1 MEYRGE
7 GVAALV
13 SITDDMQTAN
23 LIMVDKKVKDL
34 LRCLAYY
41 DEFRTVLQCVNR
53 GFDYQAEKR
62 KAMQKVGDY
71 NVLRLP
77 KSEKTLVALVSNML
91 VEFDNGKM
99 DIIAFASVY
108 FPATTN
114 QESYE
119 EFVAGVIDPFK
130 LALVSLVVGGIEEE
144 TPLVERTVEF
154 APSGLGTQTQ
164 SLLIALV
171 NSVNEAQLDAETRAE
186 LLLILEGF
194 AAALDSRDSLI
205 IKSIWLG
212 LRRTLSSL
220 RICER
225 EIARMNEVMLMYLMQ
240 K

>member
-13 SITDDMQTAN
+13 SITDEMQTVN

-34 LRCLAYY
+34 LKCLAYY
-41 DEFRTVLQCVNR
+41 DEFRTVLQYVNR
-53 GFDYQAEKR
+53 GFDYQSEKR
-62 KAMQKVGDY
+62 KAMQKVGEY

-91 VEFDNGKM
+91 VEFDNGNM
-99 DIIAFASVY
+99 DIIAFSGAY
-108 FPATTN
+108 FPASTN

-119 EFVAGVIDPFK
+119 NFVSGVVEPFK
-130 LALVSLVVGGIEEE
+130 LALVSLVVGGIDEE

-154 APSGLGTQTQ
+154 APSGLNSQAQ

-171 NSVNEAQLDAETRAE
+171 KSVNEAQLDRDMRAE

-194 AAALDSRDSLI
+194 ASALDSRDSLI

-212 LRRTLSSL
+212 LRRTLASL
-220 RICER
+220 RICDR
-225 EIARMNEVMLMYLMQ
+225 EIAKMNEVMLMYLMQ

>member
-13 SITDDMQTAN
+13 SITDEMQIVN
-23 LIMVDKKVKDL
+23 LIMVDKKIKDL
-34 LRCLAYY
+34 LKCLAYY
-41 DEFRTVLQCVNR
+41 DEFRTVLQYVNR
-53 GFDYQAEKR
+53 GFDYSAEKR
-62 KAMQKVGDY
+62 KAMQRVGEY

-77 KSEKTLVALVSNML
+77 KAEKTLVALVSNML
-91 VEFDNGKM
+91 VEFDSGKM

-108 FPATTN
+108 FPGASN

-119 EFVAGVIDPFK
+119 KFVAGVIEPFK

-154 APSGLGTQTQ
+154 APSGLNDQAQ

-171 NSVNEAQLDAETRAE
+171 KSVNEAQLDADTRAE

-194 AAALDSRDSLI
+194 AAALDSRDALI

-212 LRRTLSSL
+212 LRRALASL
-220 RICER
+220 RICDR
-225 EIARMNEVMLMYLMQ
+225 EIAKMNEVMVMYLIT